1 MIENFTLFA
10 RVFNELYQPRFLG
23 ILKMDLRL
31 TNITIKRFRSLMN
44 VELKIENGQPITI
57 CGENNI
63 GKTNVLEATNIFFN
77 HLNEPSL
84 YLPERDI
91 PHHIYYGR
99 GGEAQNT
106 EVIAKF
112 TDSDGFII
120 TTKVTFKKDCTI
132 EYIAK
137 STNPEQNIPD
147 QKKLVS
153 DVIKQ
158 FKYFYVESNNVD
170 IPKLVSELFAS
181 DGLVKLDKKRS
192 QQQRPLDTLK
202 KFQEEAQLALKDIEK
217 ELNSHLR
224 QLNILPVNDLSPDAI
239 KITFA
244 EFDKLRD
251 VVSRMTQVTIDDGN
265 DHSISS
271 KGSGAQR
278 TALLTLMN
286 YIASNANKQV
296 IWGLDEPEIFL
307 QPKAQK
313 QLFKAIKRITREKNQ
328 CVLMTTH
335 SQHFIDIHNL
345 DNTHLFV
352 CDVNEKQ
359 YKRVIGKDF
368 FEKVTKPKIF
378 NSSSEKAKDIR
389 EHLGIENNDGWNLLP
404 LNILVEGETDK
415 RYLES
420 LTEQLQFAAPNIISA
435 GSATKIA
442 GQIQFFNTLADDL
455 EFHPIVRVVLD
466 NDDEGRKAYQAIAQ
480 NIAKKRYSNLKVEL
494 FVYPRSDG
502 TIWDT
507 RSTKKSW
514 EVEDFLPPD
523 IVFEGINKILR
534 KAKYLIIKKDFRNKK
549 NELANIDKSILEY
562 AESASSMSNTKK
574 SPFTF
579 RGDGQ
584 KMSFCSQITTVLSEQ
599 EIKLPPVQTEF
610 LEALCKS

>member
-1 MIENFTLFA
+1 
-10 RVFNELYQPRFLG
+10 
-23 ILKMDLRL
+23 MDLKL
-31 TNITIKRFRSLMN
+31 TSIVIKRFRSLIN
-44 VELKIENGQPITI
+44 VELKVENGQPVTI

-63 GKTNVLEATNIFFN
+63 GKTNVLEAINIFFN
-77 HLNEPSL
+77 HLADPSL

-99 GGEAQNT
+99 GGEFQNT
-106 EVIAKF
+106 EIMAKF
-112 TDSDGFII
+112 STLDGFII
-120 TTKVTFKKDCTI
+120 TTQIKFKKDCSI
-132 EYIAK
+132 EYVAK
-137 STNPEQNIPD
+137 STNKEQNITD
-147 QKKLVS
+147 HKKLVS
-153 DVIKQ
+153 DVVKQ

-192 QQQRPLDTLK
+192 KQQRPLETLK
-202 KFQEEAQLALKDIEK
+202 RFQEQAQLALIDIQK
-217 ELNSHLR
+217 ELNSHLQ
-224 QLNILPVNDLSPDAI
+224 QLNILPLNELTQDTI

-345 DNTHLFV
+345 EHTHLFV
-352 CDVNEKQ
+352 CDVNEKK

-368 FEKVTKPKIF
+368 FEKVTKPKTF
-378 NSSSEKAKDIR
+378 RSSAEKAKDIR

-415 RYLES
+415 RYLQS
-420 LTEQLQFAAPNIISA
+420 LTEQLQFSAPNIISA

-442 GQIQFFNTLADDL
+442 GQVQFFNTLAEDL
-455 EFHPIVRVVLD
+455 EFLPVVRIVLD
-466 NDDEGRKAYQAIAQ
+466 NDDEGRKAYNLINQQ
-480 NIAKKRYSNLKVEL
+480 VLKRRYSNLEVEL

-502 TIWDT
+502 TIWDKK
-507 RSTKKSW
+507 STKKNW
-514 EVEDFLPPD
+514 AVEDFLSPNL
-523 IVFEGINKILR
+523 VFEGINKILR
-534 KAKYLIIKKDFRNKK
+534 KAKYSIIKKDFRDKK
-549 NELANIDKSILEY
+549 NERANIDKSILEY
-562 AESASSMSNTKK
+562 AELGSSISNPKK
-574 SPFTF
+574 EPFPF

-584 KMSFCSQITTVLSEQ
+584 KMSLCSQITSALSEQ
-599 EIKLPPVQTEF
+599 EFELQQVQTEF

>member
-1 MIENFTLFA
+1 M
-10 RVFNELYQPRFLG
+10 
-23 ILKMDLRL
+23 
-31 TNITIKRFRSLMN
+31 S
-44 VELKIENGQPITI
+44 VELKIENGQPVTI

-63 GKTNVLEATNIFFN
+63 GKTNVLEAINIFFN

-99 GGEAQNT
+99 GGETQNT
-106 EVIAKF
+106 EITAKF
-112 TDSDGFII
+112 SNSDGLAI
-120 TTKVTFKKDCTI
+120 TTKVKFKKDCSI
-132 EYIAK
+132 EYIAS
-137 STNPEQNIPD
+137 STNQEKNQLD
-147 QKKLVS
+147 HKKIVS
-153 DVIKQ
+153 EVIKQ

-181 DGLVKLDKKRS
+181 DGLVKLDKKRAK
-192 QQQRPLDTLK
+192 QQRPLDTLK

-217 ELNSHLR
+217 ELNSHLQ
-224 QLNILPVNDLSPDAI
+224 QLNILPVNELSPDTI

-313 QLFKAIKRITREKNQ
+313 QLFKAIKKITRDKNQ
-328 CVLMTTH
+328 CILMTTH

-345 DNTHLFV
+345 EHTHLFV
-352 CDVNEKQ
+352 CDVNEKK
-359 YKRVIGKDF
+359 YKRVLGKDF

-378 NSSSEKAKDIR
+378 ISSAEKAKDIR

-442 GQIQFFNTLADDL
+442 GQVQFFNTLAEDL
-455 EFHPIVRVVLD
+455 EFLPIVRVVLD
-466 NDDEGRKAYQAIAQ
+466 NDDEGRKAYQAINQ
-480 NIAKKRYSNLKVEL
+480 QVSKKRYSNLKVEL

-502 TIWDT
+502 TIWD
-507 RSTKKSW
+507 KKNIKKNW
-514 EVEDFLPPD
+514 EVEDFLSPD
-523 IVFEGINKILR
+523 LVFEGINKILR
-534 KAKYLIIKKDFRNKK
+534 KAKYLIIKKDFRDNK

-562 AESASSMSNTKK
+562 AELASNMSNTKK
-574 SPFTF
+574 SPFPF

-584 KMSFCSQITTVLSEQ
+584 KMSLCSQIISILSEQ
-599 EIKLPPVQTEF
+599 EINLSQVQTEF
-610 LEALCKS
+610 LEALCES

>member
-1 MIENFTLFA
+1 
-10 RVFNELYQPRFLG
+10 
-23 ILKMDLRL
+23 
-31 TNITIKRFRSLMN
+31 
-44 VELKIENGQPITI
+44 
-57 CGENNI
+57 
-63 GKTNVLEATNIFFN
+63 
-77 HLNEPSL
+77 
-84 YLPERDI
+84 
-91 PHHIYYGR
+91 
-99 GGEAQNT
+99 
-106 EVIAKF
+106 
-112 TDSDGFII
+112 
-120 TTKVTFKKDCTI
+120 
-132 EYIAK
+132 
-137 STNPEQNIPD
+137 
-147 QKKLVS
+147 
-153 DVIKQ
+153 
-158 FKYFYVESNNVD
+158 
-170 IPKLVSELFAS
+170 
-181 DGLVKLDKKRS
+181 
-192 QQQRPLDTLK
+192 
-202 KFQEEAQLALKDIEK
+202 
-217 ELNSHLR
+217 
-224 QLNILPVNDLSPDAI
+224 
-239 KITFA
+239 
-244 EFDKLRD
+244 
-251 VVSRMTQVTIDDGN
+251 
-265 DHSISS
+265 
-271 KGSGAQR
+271 
-278 TALLTLMN
+278 
-286 YIASNANKQV
+286 
-296 IWGLDEPEIFL
+296 
-307 QPKAQK
+307 
-313 QLFKAIKRITREKNQ
+313 
-328 CVLMTTH
+328 MTTH

-534 KAKYLIIKKDFRNKK
+534 KAKYLIIKKYFRNKK

-584 KMSFCSQITTVLSEQ
+584 KMSLCSQITTVLSEQ

>member
-1 MIENFTLFA
+1 VLRIGNIRNLVTLQ
-10 RVFNELYQPRFLG
+10 VLG
-23 ILKMDLRL
+23 KLKMEYRL
-31 TNITIKRFRSLMN
+31 TNLVIKRFRSLVN
-44 VELKIENGQPITI
+44 VELKIENGQPVTI

-63 GKTNVLEATNIFFN
+63 GKTNVLEAANIFFN
-77 HLNEPSL
+77 HLNDPSL
-84 YLPERDI
+84 YIPERDI

-106 EVIAKF
+106 EITAKF
-112 TDSDGFII
+112 STSLSFTI
-120 TTKVTFKKDCTI
+120 TTKVRFKKDCSI
-132 EYIAK
+132 EYSIT
-137 STNPEQNIPD
+137 STNKAQVFKEPKRQISEI
-147 QKKLVS
+147 
-153 DVIKQ
+153 IKQ

-181 DGLVKLDKKRS
+181 DGLVKLDKKRAK
-192 QQQRPLDTLK
+192 QQRPLETLK
-202 KFQEEAQLALKDIEK
+202 KFQREAQEALIDIQK
-217 ELNSHLR
+217 ELNSQLQ
-224 QLNILPVNDLSPDAI
+224 QLNILPTNELSRDTI

-286 YIASNANKQV
+286 YIASNASKQV

-313 QLFKAIKRITREKNQ
+313 QLFKSVKKLTRDKSQ
-328 CVLMTTH
+328 YVLMTTH

-345 DNTHLFV
+345 EHTHLFV

-359 YKRVIGKDF
+359 YKRVIGKEF
-368 FEKVTKPKIF
+368 FEKVTGPKHF
-378 NSSSEKAKDIR
+378 HSSAEKAKDIR

-420 LTEQLQFAAPNIISA
+420 LTEQLQFTAPNIIPA

-455 EFHPIVRVVLD
+455 EFQPIVRVVLD
-466 NDDEGRKAYQAIAQ
+466 NDEEGRKAYHAITKMVEK
-480 NIAKKRYSNLKVEL
+480 NWYSNLQVQL

-502 TIWDT
+502 ATWD
-507 RSTKKSW
+507 KKSTGCNW
-514 EVEDFLPPD
+514 EVEDFMMPEL
-523 IVFEGINKILR
+523 VFEGINKVLR
-534 KAKYLIIKKDFRNKK
+534 KAKYSIIKKETRDKK
-549 NELANIDKSILEY
+549 HERAYINISILEY
-562 AESASSMSNTKK
+562 AESSSRMSNTTKN
-574 SPFTF
+574 PFPF

-584 KMSFCSQITTVLSEQ
+584 KMSLCSHITSLLSQQ
-599 EIKLPPVQTEF
+599 EFALLPVQTTF
-610 LEALCKS
+610 LRELCES

>member
-1 MIENFTLFA
+1 
-10 RVFNELYQPRFLG
+10 
-23 ILKMDLRL
+23 MDLNL
-31 TNITIKRFRSLMN
+31 NSITIKRFRSLMN
-44 VELKIENGQPITI
+44 VELKIINGQPVTI

-63 GKTNVLEATNIFFN
+63 GKTNVLEAINVFFN
-77 HLNEPSL
+77 HLDEPSL
-84 YLPERDI
+84 YLPESDI

-99 GGEAQNT
+99 GGEFQNT
-106 EVIAKF
+106 EIAAKF
-112 TDSDGFII
+112 STLDGFVI
-120 TTKVTFKKDCTI
+120 TAKVKFKKDCTI
-132 EYIAK
+132 EYMAK
-137 STNPEQNIPD
+137 STNKEQKTTD
-147 QKKLVS
+147 QKKLFSEIV
-153 DVIKQ
+153 KQ

-192 QQQRPLDTLK
+192 KQQKPLETLK
-202 KFQEEAQLALKDIEK
+202 KFQEQAQLALIDIQK
-217 ELNSHLR
+217 ELNSHLQ
-224 QLNILPVNDLSPDAI
+224 QLNILPENNLSQDMI

-313 QLFKAIKRITREKNQ
+313 QLFKAIKKVAIEKNQ

-345 DNTHLFV
+345 EHTHLFV
-352 CDVNEKQ
+352 CDVNEKK

-368 FEKVTKPKIF
+368 FEKVTKPKTF
-378 NSSSEKAKDIR
+378 SSSAEKAKDIR

-415 RYLES
+415 RYLQS
-420 LTEQLQFAAPNIISA
+420 LSEQLLCSAPNIISA
-435 GSATKIA
+435 GSATKVA
-442 GQIQFFNTLADDL
+442 GQIQFFNTLAEDL
-455 EFHPIVRVVLD
+455 EFLPVVRVVLD
-466 NDDEGRKAYQAIAQ
+466 NDDEGRKAYNSINQQILK
-480 NIAKKRYSNLKVEL
+480 NRYSNLKVEL

-502 TIWDT
+502 TVWDKK
-507 RSTKKSW
+507 STKNNW
-514 EVEDFLPPD
+514 AVEDFLPPSL
-523 IVFEGINKILR
+523 VFVSINKILR
-534 KAKYLIIKKDFRNKK
+534 KAKYAIIKKDFRDKK
-549 NELANIDKSILEY
+549 DEKANIDKSILEY
-562 AESASSMSNTKK
+562 AELGSSISNPKK
-574 SPFTF
+574 DPFPF
-579 RGDGQ
+579 KGDGQ
-584 KMSFCSQITTVLSEQ
+584 KMSLCSFITSGLSEQ
-599 EIKLPPVQTEF
+599 EVELSLVQAEFIKS
-610 LEALCKS
+610 LCKS